1 MSKRELLRA
10 LLHDIAVA
18 VLAGLAVA
26 AGLFAVFLLAG
37 LLLNGFGLRAALVV
51 ARGGLLVAGAL
62 ELFVCAGLLVW
73 RRGGE
78 RIRDNRQWKRR
89 FQVIGLFPVLLVTA
103 AMVLTAASLLDYYL
117 YF

>member
-1 MSKRELLRA
+1 MKKRELLRA
-10 LLHDIAVA
+10 FLHDLAVA
-18 VLAGLAVA
+18 VLAGLAVT
-26 AGLFAVFLLAG
+26 AGLFVLFFLAG

-51 ARGGLLVAGAL
+51 ARGGLLVTGAL

-78 RIRDNRQWKRR
+78 KIHDNRQWKQR
-89 FQVIGLFPVLLVTA
+89 FQVVGLFPVLLVTA
-103 AMVLTAASLLDYYL
+103 VMVLTAASLLDYYL